1 MISSKILDSL
11 IEDVLPKSDF
21 NVFESHDERQ
31 HFFRDK
37 TILVTGAGGFIGQE
51 LIKQLI
57 SCSPACLLA
66 CDQSEMGLHQLQ
78 NYIESLGDI
87 EPKVHLVLGSVANLG
102 FLRSLCATEHP
113 QIIIHAAAYKHVSL
127 VEKNLGVAYA
137 NNLLSV
143 WNVLEVSAE
152 YQVAHCLLVSS
163 DKAKDPCSAMG
174 HSKYLAEL
182 LLRYRALACG
192 STDFKIVRFGNVL
205 GSTGSLLPKLLEQL
219 SNGWDVT
226 VTDPKATRY
235 FMSLS
240 EAVELTLHAMQLS
253 EPGDIFS
260 LDMGEPEV
268 IGPLVERFINAYR
281 HKIDPTVKVNIRE
294 IGLYDG
300 ERLHE
305 PCLIDENSVRTSY
318 PKIYTSQSAL
328 PFKEAIFWDHW
339 DNLLRQ
345 LQSEPFDPNALIHFI
360 DK

>member
-1 MISSKILDSL
+1 
-11 IEDVLPKSDF
+11 
-21 NVFESHDERQ
+21 
-31 HFFRDK
+31 
-37 TILVTGAGGFIGQE
+37 
-51 LIKQLI
+51 
-57 SCSPACLLA
+57 
-66 CDQSEMGLHQLQ
+66 
-78 NYIESLGDI
+78 
-87 EPKVHLVLGSVANLG
+87 
-102 FLRSLCATEHP
+102 
-113 QIIIHAAAYKHVSL
+113 
-127 VEKNLGVAYA
+127 
-137 NNLLSV
+137 
-143 WNVLEVSAE
+143 
-152 YQVAHCLLVSS
+152 
-163 DKAKDPCSAMG
+163 
-174 HSKYLAEL
+174 
-182 LLRYRALACG
+182 
-192 STDFKIVRFGNVL
+192 
-205 GSTGSLLPKLLEQL
+205 LEQL